1 MANSVLRIGIVGCG
15 FAARVHLNR
24 LLALDGVQVVGCA
37 DPDLGAAEA
46 LVALVASKAAGADP
60 TQPATATAFTDH
72 RELLKQAMPTALA
85 IFTPHLAHYR
95 PAMDGLQ
102 ADCHLFIEKPLSTNV
117 QEAADIVGLARGRNR
132 KVGVGH
138 QYRLFSSLVEA
149 RRRLSSGAIGPLRL
163 VTATLAQDW
172 LASHSG
178 AENSWRFDPKVSGGG
193 ILADT
198 GDQLIDALLW
208 STGQVAVEAAAVQ
221 NRLDSG
227 LDLVTAAAVRLADGT
242 PVTLAIS
249 GVSPGPLFELNYF
262 GERGRLR
269 ATDQT
274 LLEELGDAPAQAVPL
289 AEAAESIDENF
300 VAAVLT
306 GAPLCCP
313 ADEALDTVRLLEAIA
328 RSAATGQA
336 VRLA

>member
-1 MANSVLRIGIVGCG
+1 MASSVLRIGIVGCG
-15 FAARVHLNR
+15 HAARVHLGR
-24 LLALDGVQVVGCA
+24 LLALDGIQVVGSA

-46 LVALVASKAAGADP
+46 FMALVASNNAS
-60 TQPATATAFTDH
+60 QPATAFTDH
-72 RELLKQAMPTALA
+72 RELLKQSMPDVLA

-102 ADCHLFIEKPLSTNV
+102 ADCHVFIEKPLSTNV

-138 QYRLFSSLVEA
+138 QYRLLSSLVEA
-149 RRRLSSGAIGPLRL
+149 RRRLRSGAIGPLRL
-163 VTATLAQDW
+163 VTATLAEGW
-172 LASHSG
+172 LAAHGG
-178 AENSWRFDPKVSGGG
+178 AENAWRFDPKVTGGG
-193 ILADT
+193 VLADA

-208 STGQVAVEAAAVQ
+208 TTGQVAVEAAAVQ
-221 NRLDSG
+221 YRLESG

-242 PVTLAIS
+242 PLTLAIS
-249 GVSPGPLFELNYF
+249 GISPRQRFEINYF
-262 GERGRLR
+262 GERGRLC
-269 ATDQT
+269 ATEET
-274 LLEELGDAPAQAVPL
+274 LVEELGEAPAQAVPL
-289 AEAAESIDENF
+289 AEATESIDENF

-306 GAPLCCP
+306 DAPLCCP

-336 VRLA
+336 VRLL

>member
-1 MANSVLRIGIVGCG
+1 MAYSVLRIGIVGCG
-15 FAARVHLNR
+15 HAARIHLGR
-24 LLALDGVQVVGCA
+24 LLALEGVQVVGCA
-37 DPDLGAAEA
+37 DPDLSAAEA
-46 LVALVASKAAGADP
+46 LVALVASNHASQAATP
-60 TQPATATAFTDH
+60 FTDH
-72 RELLKQAMPTALA
+72 RELLKQSTPDVLA

-138 QYRLFSSLVEA
+138 QYRLLSSLVEA
-149 RRRLSSGAIGPLRL
+149 RRRLRSGAIGPLRL
-163 VTATLAQDW
+163 VTATLAQAW
-172 LASHSG
+172 LATHGG

-193 ILADT
+193 ILADA

-221 NRLDSG
+221 YRPEAG

-242 PVTLAIS
+242 PLTLAIS
-249 GVSPGPLFELNYF
+249 GVSPRPLFEINFF

-269 ATDQT
+269 ATEQT
-274 LLEELGDAPAQAVPL
+274 LVEELGEAPAQAVPL
-289 AEAAESIDENF
+289 AEATESIDENF

-306 GAPLCCP
+306 DTPLCCP

-328 RSAATGQA
+328 RSAATGLA
-336 VRLA
+336 VRLS